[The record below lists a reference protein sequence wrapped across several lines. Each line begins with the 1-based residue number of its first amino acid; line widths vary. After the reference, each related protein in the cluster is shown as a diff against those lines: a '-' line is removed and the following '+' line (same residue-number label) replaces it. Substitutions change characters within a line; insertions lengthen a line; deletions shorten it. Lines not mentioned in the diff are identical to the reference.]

1 MTTNTFSRNS
11 MRRQAGMIQH
21 DFTYE
26 MNSDSEAQTLLACM
40 EGRIS
45 HTLCGLIKQQL
56 LGFGDDMQF
65 EIADSLM
72 DYVFDQVVRSTGC
85 PSADYVLEA
94 CYGWIAA
101 ELEESDEEN

>member
-1 MTTNTFSRNS
+1 MITNRISRNS
-11 MRRQAGMIQH
+11 MRRKAKMIQH
-21 DFTYE
+21 DFAYE
-26 MNSDSEAQTLLACM
+26 LNIDSDAQTLLACM
-40 EGRIS
+40 EERIS

-65 EIADSLM
+65 EIAESLT

-85 PSADYVLEA
+85 PSADFVLEA

>member
-1 MTTNTFSRNS
+1 MTTNTSFRSSR
-11 MRRQAGMIQH
+11 RKRVGMIQH

-26 MNSDSEAQTLLACM
+26 MTIDSEAQTLLACM
-40 EGRIS
+40 EERIS

-56 LGFGDDMQF
+56 LGFGDDMQY

-72 DYVFDQVVRSTGC
+72 DYIYDQVVRSTGS
-85 PSADYVLEA
+85 PSADFVLEA

-101 ELEESDEEN
+101 ELEASDEEN

>member
-1 MTTNTFSRNS
+1 MTTNTSFRSSR
-11 MRRQAGMIQH
+11 RKRVGMIQH

-26 MNSDSEAQTLLACM
+26 MTIDSEAQTLLACM
-40 EGRIS
+40 EERIS

-65 EIADSLM
+65 EIADSLT
-72 DYVFDQVVRSTGC
+72 DYVFDQVVRTTGC
-85 PSADYVLEA
+85 PSADFVLEA

>member
-1 MTTNTFSRNS
+1 MITNRISRNS
-11 MRRQAGMIQH
+11 LQRKAKMIQH

-26 MNSDSEAQTLLACM
+26 LDIDSEAQTLLACM
-40 EGRIS
+40 EERIS
-45 HTLCGLIKQQL
+45 HSLCGLIKQQL

-72 DYVFDQVVRSTGC
+72 DYVFNQVIRSTGC
-85 PSADYVLEA
+85 PSADVVLYA